1 MLQVILTAKKLLQG
15 FTKKN
20 CKKKTNQKEF
30 IVEKVT
36 KRKGDKLYV
45 KWKVYNSFF
54 NSWINKKDI
63 V

>member
-20 CKKKTNQKEF
+20 NKKKTNQKEF